1 MEHGNSKIDASTSC
15 SDLEKMDLS
24 TYIEE
29 EIVDETPRIISIDGN
44 IGSGKS
50 TLYKRYIS

>member
-1 MEHGNSKIDASTSC
+1 MNASTSC
-15 SDLEKMDLS
+15 SDLNNEMDLS
-24 TYIEE
+24 TYVTK

-50 TLYKRYIS
+50 TLYKKLQEHYSHR